1 MLLRLLG
8 QTGEKTAVA
17 AVVAAV
23 AVGVVSGDCGKWSS
37 CVCLVYCRMEA
48 EVCRREAVDETA
60 ELASP
65 TFDPGEPELC
75 AMPYHT
81 LSLLLCTYI
90 INVLVGKRP
99 LVFGMEGGRRVCCN
113 NKSRV
118 VFQTHMTT
126 TDQEDDEWEAKVCV
140 CAGED
145 LIKLETHF
153 LQPTRG

>member
-1 MLLRLLG
+1 
-8 QTGEKTAVA
+8 
-17 AVVAAV
+17 
-23 AVGVVSGDCGKWSS
+23 
-37 CVCLVYCRMEA
+37 MEA

-75 AMPYHT
+75 RAMPYHT
-81 LSLLLCTYI
+81 PSLLLCTYI

-99 LVFGMEGGRRVCCN
+99 LVFGMEVGRGGRRVCCN

-126 TDQEDDEWEAKVCV
+126 TERTTNGNGSKVCP
-140 CAGED
+140 GED

-153 LQPTRG
+153 LQPTRGQASGGSH

>member
-1 MLLRLLG
+1 
-8 QTGEKTAVA
+8 
-17 AVVAAV
+17 
-23 AVGVVSGDCGKWSS
+23 
-37 CVCLVYCRMEA
+37 MEA

-75 AMPYHT
+75 RAMPYHT

-99 LVFGMEGGRRVCCN
+99 LVFGMEVGRGGRRVCCN

-126 TDQEDDEWEAKVCV
+126 TDRMEGQGVG
-140 CAGED
+140 AGED

-153 LQPTRG
+153 LQPTRGQASGGPH